1 MGMKLF
7 ELPHLSSGSPTQV
20 AVARVPQTQ
29 LGESFQ
35 PPRRVVTRGEFIRE
49 RLIVDE
55 AVCLCRTDGLFV
67 EELGIE
73 LAALQTGDFRPDQR
87 GAVLKILRAILRPY
101 FKLPVLSRQSL
112 EVLLFPIGRR
122 EIGRA

>member
-1 MGMKLF
+1 M
-7 ELPHLSSGSPTQV
+7 
-20 AVARVPQTQ
+20 RVHSQ
-29 LGESFQ
+29 
-35 PPRRVVTRGEFIRE
+35 

-122 EIGRA
+122 GIPGCRVRKRSIEVKLRDFKM